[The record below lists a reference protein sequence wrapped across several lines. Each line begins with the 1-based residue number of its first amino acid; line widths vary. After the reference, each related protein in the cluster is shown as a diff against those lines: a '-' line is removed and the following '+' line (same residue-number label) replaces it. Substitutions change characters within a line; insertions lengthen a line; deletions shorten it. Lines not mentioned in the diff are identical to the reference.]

1 MAVFNDK
8 KNIHHC
14 RTCDNRSD
22 FSRCNIPYA
31 CKLLFQELITMNI
44 APRIITEAF
53 VRKENLLKSFKQR
66 YNNDT
71 RNRFKKSTAFNEMEM
86 EKKKNT

>member
-71 RNRFKKSTAFNEMEM
+71 RNPI
-86 EKKKNT
+86 